1 MQQFNIAVNGQK
13 AVEAARA
20 FIGSACCR
28 GIYNHG
34 KRLAQ
39 VEIVVDEPGMYKG
52 LPNKWVD
59 VTVLKQRDIEAVVI
73 QLSRLGFS
81 GCPCMIQAE
90 NVMGCLANS
99 TDLCCF
105 II

>member
-13 AVEAARA
+13 AVDAARA
-20 FIGSACCR
+20 FIGPVCYR

-39 VEIVVDEPGMYKG
+39 VEIVVDEPGTYKG

-59 VTVLKQRDIEAVVI
+59 VTVLNQRDIEGVVS

-81 GCPCMIQAE
+81 GCPCMIQGE
-90 NVMGCLANS
+90 NVMGCLVNS

>member
-1 MQQFNIAVNGQK
+1 MKQFNIAVNGQK
-13 AVEAARA
+13 AVNAARA
-20 FIGSACCR
+20 FIGPACYR

-34 KRLAQ
+34 KRLAN
-39 VEIVVDEPGMYKG
+39 VELVVDETGAYKG

-59 VTVLKQRDIEAVVI
+59 VTVLNRRDIETVVN

-81 GCPCMIQAE
+81 GCPCMVQYE
-90 NVMGCLANS
+90 TVTGCLITS

>member
-13 AVEAARA
+13 AVDAARA
-20 FIGSACCR
+20 FIGPACYR

-39 VEIVVDEPGMYKG
+39 VEIVVDEPGTYKG

-59 VTVLKQRDIEAVVI
+59 VTVLNQCDIEGVVS

-90 NVMGCLANS
+90 NVLGCLVNS

-105 II
+105 IL